1 MQSYT
6 LYNDDVACAN
16 FVYANG
22 LIREYRPTMPALL
35 PMQIRSCGAE
45 AFIRYFGNAFKRYRT
60 KHNLSQETFARML
73 KISCRS
79 YVYIEKCRSLCSVFT
94 FISYW
99 TKYCEEPH
107 AMVKE
112 MRDIFKR
119 QGLTQ
124 SPDGD
129 LHIPDFVLNAEQR
142 FSAQDIPDK
151 TSQR

>member
-1 MQSYT
+1 MKNV
-6 LYNDDVACAN
+6 LK
-16 FVYANG
+16 
-22 LIREYRPTMPALL
+22 RR
-35 PMQIRSCGAE
+35 IRSDL
-45 AFIRYFGNAFKRYRT
+45 IRYFGNAFKRYRA

-79 YVYIEKCRSLCSVFT
+79 YIDIEKCRSLCSVFT

>member
-1 MQSYT
+1 MKNV
-6 LYNDDVACAN
+6 LK
-16 FVYANG
+16 
-22 LIREYRPTMPALL
+22 RR
-35 PMQIRSCGAE
+35 IRSDL
-45 AFIRYFGNAFKRYRT
+45 IRYFGNAFKRYRA

-79 YVYIEKCRSLCSVFT
+79 YVDIEKCRSLCSVFT

-99 TKYCEEPH
+99 AKYCEEPH
-107 AMVKE
+107 AMIKE
-112 MRDIFKR
+112 IRDIFKH
-119 QGLTQ
+119 QGFTQ

-129 LHIPDFVLNAEQR
+129 LHIPDFVLNDEQR